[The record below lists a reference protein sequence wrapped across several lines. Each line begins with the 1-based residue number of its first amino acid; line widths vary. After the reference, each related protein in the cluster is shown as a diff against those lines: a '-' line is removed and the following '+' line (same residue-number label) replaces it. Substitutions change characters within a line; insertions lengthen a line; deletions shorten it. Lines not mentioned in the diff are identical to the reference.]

1 METNKLAIQ
10 FPQTKSEI
18 KMFAQNMINSVVD
31 GNVDPLKTKVQISA
45 LKKALETIEENDE
58 FKQCVMNETDK
69 YQKSELLNLFNAKI
83 EIRETSVKHD
93 FSQCGH
99 IKYNRIIRALD
110 KLNAMKKAIEDRL
123 KATHEAETIV
133 NEKTGEIYRVVPPT
147 KQSKNS
153 VVITIN
159 K

>member
-45 LKKALETIEENDE
+45 LKKALETIEENEE

-83 EIRETSVKHD
+83 EIRETGVKYD
-93 FSQCGH
+93 FSECGLPEYNEIDKH
-99 IKYNRIIRALD
+99 IETLTLR
-110 KLNAMKKAIEDRL
+110 KKTLETRL
-123 KATHEAETIV
+123 KSISEPEQFIDPQS
-133 NEKTGEIYRVVPPT
+133 GEMVMLKPPT